1 MKTVS
6 VWNPKGGQGK
16 SMVAINLAAAAVDLG
31 LKPVLIDRDEQGTSM
46 LYHQAG
52 NLPFEVLPDYPRSAP
67 DVDLVLVDHM
77 ANDRVV
83 PRPPLLVMP
92 VSSQAVTVRRLCGGH
107 LKQAENAG
115 KRIITVV
122 TNGDRRREQERA
134 VVLALKQRGAFEIRA
149 SGIFSR
155 ADNDYRTIYDPALNG
170 AYGIR
175 DRRHVILRRPRGGSA
190 EPARKGTGPCRSVT
204 TARPNGLTA
213 KPAALPS
220 CTTAAKR

>member
-1 MKTVS
+1 MKTAS

-16 SMVAINLAAAAVDLG
+16 SMVAINLAAAAVELG
-31 LKPVLIDRDEQGTSM
+31 LKPVVIDRDEQGTSM

-52 NLPFEVLPDYPRSAP
+52 NLPFEVLPDYPQSAP

-92 VSSQAVTVRRLCGGH
+92 VIPKRSQYAAYAEA
-107 LKQAENAG
+107 LKQAEGAG

-122 TNGDRRREQERA
+122 TNGDLRREQERT

-170 AYGIR
+170 AYGVR
-175 DRRHVILRRPRGGSA
+175 DRRHEFSAILAAVLQNQQGKDLNHA
-190 EPARKGTGPCRSVT
+190 EA
-204 TARPNGLTA
+204 
-213 KPAALPS
+213 
-220 CTTAAKR
+220 

>member
-1 MKTVS
+1 
-6 VWNPKGGQGK
+6 
-16 SMVAINLAAAAVDLG
+16 MVAINLAAAAVEIG
-31 LKPVLIDRDEQGTSM
+31 LKPVVIDRDEQGTSM

-92 VSSQAVTVRRLCGGH
+92 VIPKRSQYAAYVEA
-107 LKQAENAG
+107 LKQAEDAG

-122 TNGDRRREQERA
+122 TNGDLRREQERA

-175 DRRHVILRRPRGGSA
+175 DRRHEFSA
-190 EPARKGTGPCRSVT
+190 V
-204 TARPNGLTA
+204 L
-213 KPAALPS
+213 AAVLQNQQGKALDHAE
-220 CTTAAKR
+220 T

>member
-1 MKTVS
+1 VKMVS

-16 SMVAINLAAAAVDLG
+16 SMVAINLSAAAVDLG
-31 LKPVLIDRDEQGTSM
+31 LKPAVIDRDEQGTSM

-83 PRPPLLVMP
+83 PRPPLLVIP
-92 VSSQAVTVRRLCGGH
+92 VIPKRSQYAAYVEA

-122 TNGDRRREQERA
+122 TNGDLRREQERV

-175 DRRHVILRRPRGGSA
+175 ERRHEFSA
-190 EPARKGTGPCRSVT
+190 V
-204 TARPNGLTA
+204 L
-213 KPAALPS
+213 AAVLQNQQGRDLDH
-220 CTTAAKR
+220 AEA

>member
-1 MKTVS
+1 MVS

-16 SMVAINLAAAAVDLG
+16 SMVAINLSAAAVDLG
-31 LKPVLIDRDEQGTSM
+31 LKPAVIDRDEQGTSM

-83 PRPPLLVMP
+83 PRPPLLVIP
-92 VSSQAVTVRRLCGGH
+92 VIPKRSQYAAYVEA

-122 TNGDRRREQERA
+122 TNGDLRREQERV

-175 DRRHVILRRPRGGSA
+175 ERRHEFSA
-190 EPARKGTGPCRSVT
+190 V
-204 TARPNGLTA
+204 L
-213 KPAALPS
+213 AAVLQNQQGRDLDH
-220 CTTAAKR
+220 AEA